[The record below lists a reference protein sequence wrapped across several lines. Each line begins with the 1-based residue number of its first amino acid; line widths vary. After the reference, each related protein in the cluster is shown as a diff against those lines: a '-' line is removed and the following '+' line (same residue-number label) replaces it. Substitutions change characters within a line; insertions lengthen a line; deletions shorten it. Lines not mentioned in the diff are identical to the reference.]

1 MQPPHPLQLH
11 DGAKGDLS
19 ITGETN
25 ISMEHILPPVT
36 LDDRRHPWWS
46 VNVDLPLEIDQE
58 IRRYVE
64 EDELTSWTLMIH
76 GALYIYRTLFWTQEQ
91 LRAELESMIEEGCRS
106 AEKDGGRE
114 VTPAFW
120 EAFRQKAER
129 DAERLDQLQAE
140 GKVGNLLLP
149 KELYEFVQE
158 RIAAGVCNTPTEVV
172 CAAVPYLRR
181 ERAKSKKRGEGV
193 DDVP

>member
-1 MQPPHPLQLH
+1 
-11 DGAKGDLS
+11 
-19 ITGETN
+19 
-25 ISMEHILPPVT
+25 MEHILPPVT
-36 LDDRRHPWWS
+36 VDDRRHPWWS
-46 VNVDLPLEIDQE
+46 VNMDLPPEIDQE

-76 GALYIYRTLFWTQEQ
+76 GALYIYRTLFWTREQ

-106 AEKDGGRE
+106 AEQDGGRE
-114 VTPAFW
+114 ATPAFW
-120 EAFRQKAER
+120 EEFRQKAER

-149 KELYEFVQE
+149 KELYEFVKE
-158 RIAAGVCNTPTEVV
+158 RIAAGACNTPTEIV

-181 ERAKSKKRGEGV
+181 EREKSKKRGEGV
-193 DDVP
+193 DDVS

>member
-1 MQPPHPLQLH
+1 
-11 DGAKGDLS
+11 
-19 ITGETN
+19 
-25 ISMEHILPPVT
+25 MEHILPPVT
-36 LDDRRHPWWS
+36 LDDRLPWWS
-46 VNVDLPLEIDQE
+46 VHVDLPQEIDQE

-76 GALYIYRTLFWTQEQ
+76 GALYIYRTLFWTREQ

-106 AEKDGGRE
+106 AEQDGGRE

-120 EAFRQKAER
+120 EEFRHKAER
-129 DAERLDQLQAE
+129 DAERLDQLQAA

-149 KELYEFVQE
+149 RELYEFVKE
-158 RIAAGVCNTPTEVV
+158 RIAAGDCNTPTEVV

-181 ERAKSKKRGEGV
+181 EHEESKKHGEGV
-193 DDVP
+193 ADVP